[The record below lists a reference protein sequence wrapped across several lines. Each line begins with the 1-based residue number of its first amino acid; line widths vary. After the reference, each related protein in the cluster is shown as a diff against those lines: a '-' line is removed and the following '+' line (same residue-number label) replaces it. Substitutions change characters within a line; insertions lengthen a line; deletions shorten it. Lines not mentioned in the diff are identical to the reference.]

1 MKIKDMAL
9 VGMGMMGTLVIQKYG
24 MPMAKKARKVMD
36 RKMKDLYKQMDKM
49 M

>member
-9 VGMGMMGTLVIQKYG
+9 VGMGMMGTLVIHKYG
-24 MPMAKKARKVMD
+24 MPMVKKAKKVMD
-36 RKMKDLYKQMDKM
+36 KKVKDLYKQMDKM